1 MDEWRRLKLRKTPVN
16 ILQRQACCTEVTGVH
31 ALLASQLFQSF
42 AQFQTSVF
50 VSEFRSVL
58 GVMTRFVKVRQ
69 QLNDDVVVEESI
81 P

>member
-1 MDEWRRLKLRKTPVN
+1 M
-16 ILQRQACCTEVTGVH
+16 H